1 MYCTIREEYRDDAEN
16 FLMLDITINGKSY
29 GIGAVYGPNNTS
41 SEFFDVLKH
50 ALNHMKNKGISD
62 FIIGGDWNATVDRR
76 PVIHNI
82 DTFHMSGLPNP
93 KNSELLED
101 LCREFSLLDPY
112 RVLYPYKRDYTYSP
126 FGTVR
131 LNRSCID
138 FYLISATMIDSIND
152 CVIAESMACKLFDHK
167 QVSLYLN
174 NPRIRKIKTDRLSN
188 SYLSENLLRF
198 SVEIAT
204 HRAHIY
210 SLLCNGFYPLNA
222 QIKETEV
229 NKINLVLSTYK
240 ELVRSMEK
248 AAAEGR
254 DERMDLIIAGQEQQ
268 IKLQFDDMLPII
280 TLERLAKS
288 CNPAEF
294 FVALTAEIRKSG
306 SRTQK
311 FLGKLKNIEEN
322 VMLKRLSL
330 LKENYE
336 TNYHAI
342 FELENTLKIRKDNAL
357 RDRLK
362 DIKIFECLNAEKA
375 TPLLLGLAKKSNSTD
390 SLTNIK
396 QNNGDAFLT
405 DKDRENF
412 IVQFYSDLYKSDT
425 DVQGNIE
432 EFLGPEIC
440 NNPTVLASKLTQL
453 ECQDLD
459 RPLEIE
465 EQDRAIRDANL
476 RSAPGIDGYS

>member
-1 MYCTIREEYRDDAEN
+1 LSVTIQNCNSLNLTGSTANFDLKLAAIVQSRADVILLSDTRIITNKGVSASEKIAKCLRDCKIRQYSAYFNSNANSRGVAVLIGNNLEYTIREEYRDDAEN
-16 FLMLDITINGKSY
+16 FLMVDITINGKSY

-41 SEFFDVLKH
+41 REFFNVMKR

-101 LCREFSLLDPY
+101 LCRDFSLLDPY

-131 LNRSCID
+131 LNRSRID

-204 HRAHIY
+204 RRAHIY

-229 NKINLVLSTYK
+229 NKINLALSTYK

-311 FLGKLKNIEEN
+311 F
-322 VMLKRLSL
+322 
-330 LKENYE
+330 
-336 TNYHAI
+336 
-342 FELENTLKIRKDNAL
+342 
-357 RDRLK
+357 
-362 DIKIFECLNAEKA
+362 
-375 TPLLLGLAKKSNSTD
+375 
-390 SLTNIK
+390 
-396 QNNGDAFLT
+396 
-405 DKDRENF
+405 
-412 IVQFYSDLYKSDT
+412 
-425 DVQGNIE
+425 
-432 EFLGPEIC
+432 
-440 NNPTVLASKLTQL
+440 
-453 ECQDLD
+453 
-459 RPLEIE
+459 
-465 EQDRAIRDANL
+465 
-476 RSAPGIDGYS
+476 